1 MRELEQSNVS
11 LMSDQNEKAVKK
23 GGGGNMFNTDMDL
36 SQMVKSKFGSS
47 SLALAAGSGGGT
59 ASNVA
64 S

>member
-11 LMSDQNEKAVKK
+11 LMSDQNEKVVKK
-23 GGGGNMFNTDMDL
+23 GGGNMFNADMDL

-47 SLALAAGSGGGT
+47 SLALAAGSAGSA